1 MEFTESSYDK
11 KSMRKGC
18 GLMINKW
25 MVLVI
30 ALVLGTQMPGAVHA
44 DPLPLYADII
54 IDAGHGGIDGGTSY
68 QGILEKDINL
78 EIALLTYQLLK
89 KKNSNV
95 ILNRT
100 GDYALSDHNH
110 WLHSRSRHRR
120 DLAQRKELAV
130 EIKPLAMVS
139 LHVNWSRNRDA
150 RGPIV
155 LHQQNE
161 ASIKLAEHLQ
171 NSLNKVYGT
180 KKKPVLGKTYYL
192 LNRTDCPTVI
202 VEMGHLSNAQDRE
215 MLTSKRGK
223 KAIAAAIAEGLLKY
237 REETISLPERKG
249 H

>member
-1 MEFTESSYDK
+1 MKNKWTA
-11 KSMRKGC
+11 
-18 GLMINKW
+18 LMI
-25 MVLVI
+25 
-30 ALVLGTQMPGAVHA
+30 ALIVALQMPGAVLA
-44 DPLPLYADII
+44 DPLLLHADII

-78 EIALLTYQLLK
+78 DVALLTYQLLK
-89 KKNSNV
+89 KKNTNV

-139 LHVNWSRNRDA
+139 LHVNWSRNRSA
-150 RGPIV
+150 HGPIV
-155 LHQQNE
+155 LHQNNE
-161 ASIKLAEHLQ
+161 SSIKLAEHLQ
-171 NSLNKVYGT
+171 DSLNKLYGT
-180 KKKPVLGKTYYL
+180 KKKPLLGKTYYL
-192 LNRTDCPTVI
+192 LNRTDSPTVI
-202 VEMGHLSNAQDRE
+202 VEMGHLSNAEDRE

-237 REETISLPERKG
+237 REETVSPPEKIRD
-249 H
+249 